1 MEESNDMI
9 DPRELVAL
17 LRRQLRL
24 IAVIVAVFLALA
36 FVYVTQATPLYTATA
51 LIKVDPK
58 ETNVLDPTQ
67 GGNSNASVDSTR
79 IETEVEILK
88 SSSLA
93 IKTIEQLDLVSS
105 KEFGP
110 SISLTDQFKAAFGFD
125 LPDAP
130 SGTKLMNSTLSKVQS
145 SMSARRRGLT
155 YIVSVSVTT
164 PNREMSAAVAN
175 AHAQTYIQ
183 DQIAGRS
190 GVSIASRDLLQ
201 SQLESARLR
210 LSDSNNSLRDY
221 IDVNL
226 TRLAEESGN
235 DLLLQIG
242 EQLQSLSGVM
252 EDFSS
257 AQDALQSKDWEVL
270 AQSVS
275 DNALAAIETQRQAL
289 LSRLNTTQTGS
300 AQALDLTSALA
311 RLEVQLQERGEQ
323 VISELE
329 NPEKQRF
336 ALLDQ
341 AQNAVLES
349 ELSANTLTDIY
360 SLQQDAQIAQRQY
373 DQLLTRIR
381 DLETQAVLQVANSRV
396 VSQALVPN
404 GPSFPNKKLTLALAL
419 ILGVGAGM
427 SVALLKE
434 YYFGGVTSAHQLK
447 NILPI
452 RVAGVIPNLI
462 NAQVG
467 EALADRVIT
476 EPMSAFSEAYRKL
489 RASIDEDLDHVEGS
503 KVILVTSTLA
513 AEGKSTSALAL
524 ARTYSEAGN
533 SVLLMDG
540 DLRNPSLHK
549 FLNTTSDSGLMDY
562 LMMQTKKSAEAT
574 EKPAKDDEQDDKALN
589 KFYVLDPLCD
599 LGVII
604 GHKKPNVP
612 TDAYLQSK
620 AFTKMINRARRSFDI
635 IIIDTAPMLPVVDTR
650 YIAPHVDAALMCVR
664 HGVPRQ
670 NEVRS
675 AYDQLATATRGRA
688 KILTMLSCSESSARS
703 YGYGEYYGAEG

>member
-1 MEESNDMI
+1 MEESNDII

-17 LRRQLRL
+17 LRRQMRL
-24 IAVIVAVFLALA
+24 IAVIVAVFVALA
-36 FVYVTQATPLYTATA
+36 FIYVTQATPLYTASA
-51 LIKVDPK
+51 LIKIDPQ

-67 GGNSNASVDSTR
+67 GGNPNASVDSIR

-88 SSSLA
+88 SNSLA
-93 IKTIEQLDLVSS
+93 IKTIEQLDLVTS

-110 SISLTDQFKAAFGFD
+110 SIALTDQFKAALGFE
-125 LPDAP
+125 LPEAP
-130 SGTKLMNSTLSKVQS
+130 SGSMLMNSTLNKVQS
-145 SMSARRRGLT
+145 SMTVRRRGQT
-155 YIVSVSVTT
+155 YIVAVSATT
-164 PNREMSAAVAN
+164 PDREMSAAVAN
-175 AHAQTYIQ
+175 THAQTYIE

-190 GVSIASRDLLQ
+190 GVSIASRDVLQ
-201 SQLESARLR
+201 GQLEAARLR
-210 LSDSNNSLRDY
+210 LSDSNDSLRDY

-235 DLLLQIG
+235 PTLLTIG
-242 EQLQSLSGVM
+242 EQLQALGSPSQNLTT
-252 EDFSS
+252 
-257 AQDALQSKDWEVL
+257 AQDALETQDWTTL
-270 AQSVS
+270 AQSVG
-275 DNALAAIETQRQAL
+275 DNALTAIETQRQAL
-289 LSRLNTTQTGS
+289 LSRLGTAEAGS
-300 AQALDLTSALA
+300 AQAVDLTSALA
-311 RLEVQLQERGEQ
+311 VLEAQLQARGAQ
-323 VISELE
+323 AIADLE

-419 ILGVGAGM
+419 ALGLGVGVG
-427 SVALLKE
+427 VALLKE
-434 YYFGGVTSAHQLK
+434 FYFGGITSAHQLR
-447 NILPI
+447 NILSA
-452 RVAGVIPNLI
+452 RVAGVIPNLP

-476 EPMSAFSEAYRKL
+476 EPMSAFSESYRKL
-489 RASIDEDLDHVEGS
+489 RASLDEDLDDVEGS

-524 ARTYSEAGN
+524 ARTYSAAGL
-533 SVLLMDG
+533 SVLLVDA

-562 LMMQTKKSAEAT
+562 LMMQTKKSAETT
-574 EKPAKDDEQDDKALN
+574 EEQANNDDLDDEAMS
-589 KFYVLDPLCD
+589 KFYVLDPLSD

-620 AFTKMINRARRSFDI
+620 AFTNMIRRARGSFDI
-635 IIIDTAPMLPVVDTR
+635 IIVDTAPILPVVDTR

-675 AYDQLATATRGRA
+675 ACEQLMTATRGRA
-688 KILTMLSCSESSARS
+688 KILTMLSCSESSSRT
-703 YGYGEYYGAEG
+703 YGYGEYYGA